1 MIIIT
6 FMINRYVPSN
16 EELKEIL
23 DDESLS
29 DNDLDFH
36 YNQISYFRIFKDGS
50 LVLTYFIV
58 LYISL
63 SSNFL

>member
-1 MIIIT
+1 
-6 FMINRYVPSN
+6 MINRYVPSN

-36 YNQISYFRIFKDGS
+36 YNQISYFRILF
-50 LVLTYFIV
+50 
-58 LYISL
+58 
-63 SSNFL
+63 

>member
-1 MIIIT
+1 
-6 FMINRYVPSN
+6 MINRYVPSN

-29 DNDLDFH
+29 DNDLDFI